1 MSLRY
6 RALVVILGA
15 VIAVGLSG
23 PVRAQQQS
31 APNPTLFQDPM
42 YAGAN
47 LDLAR
52 KYLESYNPW
61 NRKDIFWQTLYALPK
76 KNRRYTLFSRQ
87 WPRYYLNVWDVERD
101 PRYQP
106 PDDPNENTYRQFTGH
121 QMTPVPYYD
130 TAVRVTPI
138 WDWEKKALAELEK
151 RWALIQR
158 GVVLLDNDTTGRRP
172 TYFFQN
178 RPEPEPTV
186 RSDDLTGIDVTRDP
200 TAPVPQIVRRL
211 LNPNMATP
219 ITQGIFLPVI
229 RRRLQQM
236 NLDIGAT
243 SGR

>member
-15 VIAVGLSG
+15 VMAVGLSA
-23 PVRAQQQS
+23 PALAQQQS
-31 APNPTLFQDPM
+31 APAPTLFKDPM

-61 NRKDIFWQTLYALPK
+61 NRKDIFWQTLYRLPK
-76 KNRRYTLFSRQ
+76 QKLRYTLFSRQ
-87 WPRYYLNVWDVERD
+87 WPRYYLNVWDMERD

-106 PDDPNENTYRQFTGH
+106 PEDANQDTYRTLSLH
-121 QMTPVPYYD
+121 RMRELPYYD

-158 GVVLLDNDTTGRRP
+158 GVVLLDNDTTGREQPYFYWDRP
-172 TYFFQN
+172 A
-178 RPEPEPTV
+178 PEPTV
-186 RSDDLTGIDVTRDP
+186 RPDDVSGTDAARDP
-200 TAPVPQIVRRL
+200 TVPVPQVVRRL

-219 ITQGIFLPVI
+219 ITQGAFMPVI
-229 RRRLQQM
+229 RQRLQQM
-236 NLDIGAT
+236 NLDSEPAP
-243 SGR
+243 GR